1 VTGRRVLAALGAGLL
16 GGLLLLRIPL
26 GELRRRIEFVSR
38 YAAREPAVRRLGGSS
53 ADFDRPYFIL
63 LEWARRVLP
72 PGTAGVAVFPERK
85 IPGKGTYL
93 TIYMLAPIPTQ
104 VAPERVPEGWLVLA
118 EGSRRPPDARVIAE
132 TEGGALLAPPR

>member
-1 VTGRRVLAALGAGLL
+1 MSGRRALAALGAGLL
-16 GGLLLLRIPL
+16 AALLVLRIPL
-26 GELRRRIEFVSR
+26 GELRRRIEVVAR

-72 PGTAGVAVFPERK
+72 PGTPGVAVFPERK

-93 TIYMLAPIPTQ
+93 TIYALAPVPAA
-104 VAPERVPEGWLVLA
+104 VAPDPIPDGWLVLA
-118 EGSRRPPDARVIAE
+118 QGVRRPPGARVIAE
-132 TEGGALLAPPR
+132 TEGGALLAPPH